1 MSTFKLF
8 KAKSSSTGHF
18 FKVHAW
24 NCFSFD
30 ILVKQPE
37 NKPFTFQDKRV
48 YFERKKIASKVGVFA
63 LSRTLRAC
71 SSCVASV
78 HFIKTQQGRVTLRR
92 NVQRIFH
99 KRMLSAVKKMKLKI
113 KREIAVSHVGK
124 RTRKTTC
131 PSKLLLRLDSG
142 NFKV

>member
-1 MSTFKLF
+1 M
-8 KAKSSSTGHF
+8 
-18 FKVHAW
+18 
-24 NCFSFD
+24 
-30 ILVKQPE
+30 KQPE

-48 YFERKKIASKVGVFA
+48 SFERKKIASKVGVFA

-99 KRMLSAVKKMKLKI
+99 KRMLSAVKKN
-113 KREIAVSHVGK
+113 EIEKKTGNCCVTRGKKNPEDNMPQQIATASGQRYLQGVSCLNV
-124 RTRKTTC
+124 
-131 PSKLLLRLDSG
+131 
-142 NFKV
+142 